1 MEYHLQ
7 NRGFNKE
14 LLELLA
20 PMYGENVVFFW
31 LWNTMGQLAGYQQY
45 RPNAPKEK
53 RNEPRTGRY
62 YTYRTPEHAYVIGGL
77 ETLHFSHEVF
87 LVEGIF
93 DAVQVWRQGY
103 ACLFTC
109 GTPSPVAADFV
120 KNRLNRPVAA
130 LLDPGLDKE
139 SLADGRGSPSLKMFK
154 KASHVQVRPEDYN
167 VFTDLGDAE
176 SWQVEML
183 MMYGLQKLSQLN
195 HKY

>member
-20 PMYGENVVFFW
+20 PMYGGNVVFFW

-93 DAVQVWRQGY
+93 DKISVDR
-103 ACLFTC
+103 F
-109 GTPSPVAADFV
+109 
-120 KNRLNRPVAA
+120 
-130 LLDPGLDKE
+130 LDL
-139 SLADGRGSPSLKMFK
+139 R
-154 KASHVQVRPEDYN
+154 ED
-167 VFTDLGDAE
+167 
-176 SWQVEML
+176 VEMKCL
-183 MMYGLQKLSQLN
+183 CTFGKKISDVQIKKIFS
-195 HKY
+195 